1 MHVTVAPAFL
11 HFCRA
16 ELAPLA
22 AGMRI
27 QPSKLGSTVE
37 HMQNGPLPDAS
48 FPSLLSAP
56 PLRRI
61 AALAAVMSDLPAVWI
76 CAFGIIKINTP

>member
-1 MHVTVAPAFL
+1 
-11 HFCRA
+11 
-16 ELAPLA
+16 
-22 AGMRI
+22 MRI

-76 CAFGIIKINTP
+76 CAFGIIKNNTP